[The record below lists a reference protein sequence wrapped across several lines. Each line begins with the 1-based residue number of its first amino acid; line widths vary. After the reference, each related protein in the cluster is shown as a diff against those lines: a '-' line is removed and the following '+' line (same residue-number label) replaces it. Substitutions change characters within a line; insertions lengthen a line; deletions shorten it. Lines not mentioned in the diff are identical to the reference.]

1 MNLEILVES
10 VAREQDGRVVGVPK
24 RFWCGELVVSLM
36 SKSTANS
43 YRRYFQCAFAAEKR
57 ALLDEVEALSF
68 RIGNL
73 EQTILA
79 ERVEEA
85 MKKFEEL
92 ELKLE
97 TEICAR
103 MEDVVSEAKCEVKK
117 ALVLVVL
124 GCLNMFVLSKVI

>member
-1 MNLEILVES
+1 MNNESGNSSGVSSARARWSRCWCAEEILVWGIGCLLNVKVNRKSLQKILS
-10 VAREQDGRVVGVPK
+10 VCFCGV
-24 RFWCGELVVSLM
+24 
-36 SKSTANS
+36 
-43 YRRYFQCAFAAEKR
+43 EK
-57 ALLDEVEALSF
+57 ALSF
-68 RIGNL
+68 RIGKL

-79 ERVEEA
+79 ERVEEE
-85 MKKFEEL
+85 MKKFEEF

-124 GCLNMFVLSKVI
+124 GCLTMFVLSKVI

>member
-1 MNLEILVES
+1 M
-10 VAREQDGRVVGVPK
+10 
-24 RFWCGELVVSLM
+24 
-36 SKSTANS
+36 
-43 YRRYFQCAFAAEKR
+43 
-57 ALLDEVEALSF
+57 DEVEALSF
-68 RIGNL
+68 RIGKL

-79 ERVEEA
+79 ERVEEE
-85 MKKFEEL
+85 MKKFEEF

-124 GCLNMFVLSKVI
+124 GCLTMFVLSKVI

>member
-1 MNLEILVES
+1 M
-10 VAREQDGRVVGVPK
+10 
-24 RFWCGELVVSLM
+24 
-36 SKSTANS
+36 
-43 YRRYFQCAFAAEKR
+43 
-57 ALLDEVEALSF
+57 DEVEALSF
-68 RIGNL
+68 RIGRL
-73 EQTILA
+73 EQTFLS
-79 ERVEEA
+79 EHVEEER
-85 MKKFEEL
+85 KKFEVF

>member
-1 MNLEILVES
+1 
-10 VAREQDGRVVGVPK
+10 
-24 RFWCGELVVSLM
+24 M
-36 SKSTANS
+36 SNDNHTYKWVD
-43 YRRYFQCAFAAEKR
+43 E

-68 RIGNL
+68 RIGKV

-79 ERVEEA
+79 ERGEEER
-85 MKKFEEL
+85 KKFEEL

-97 TEICAR
+97 TEICSR

-124 GCLNMFVLSKVI
+124 GCLTMVVLSKVI